1 MIAMISMHPSIMS
14 GDFRENIQNS
24 TQINAQNDKILY
36 ICINNFNKTNFNS
49 VLTVPTGLRAALPTA
64 CLRQVLQ

>member
-36 ICINNFNKTNFNS
+36 
-49 VLTVPTGLRAALPTA
+49 A
-64 CLRQVLQ
+64 